1 MFPDLKVQMD
11 FQDSSDLRDH
21 KALQEKMVFVEA
33 RDRTVPL
40 AKMVQVGHLV
50 LQALLVLKDQLVLP
64 VRLAQQ
70 EILEVVVPLVRSGQ
84 MENLDCQALLGL
96 KVLSVRSEIPANRV
110 RKVRQ
115 ELPERKEVLG
125 SRDNQGRWVT
135 KANLE

>member
-1 MFPDLKVQMD
+1 MFRDLKVPMD
-11 FQDSSDLRDH
+11 FQDSSDPRDH

-70 EILEVVVPLVRSGQ
+70 EILEVVGPLVRSGQ
-84 MENLDCQALLGL
+84 MENLDYQALLGL

-115 ELPERKEVLG
+115 ELPELKEVLG

-135 KANLE
+135 KASLE